1 MTTQR
6 LSLFSMKRFKHTFT
20 PPANIHTPSPQ
31 VLVREVAETDN
42 TATRRPALCAQT
54 RQGSCPTPDST
65 SVLCFR
71 VLGSSFSCFE
81 VSGSRAYPTRDSGLS
96 FVIHD
101 LRLGLGFRGLGFRGF
116 DTPEGLGFRGVDS

>member
-81 VSGSRAYPTRDSGLS
+81 VSGSRAYPTVRTS
-96 FVIHD
+96 FVARVSHEAISEVEPLSTD
-101 LRLGLGFRGLGFRGF
+101 I
-116 DTPEGLGFRGVDS
+116 